1 MAVVPVEE
9 GAPIRKFGQ
18 IIGFASQAIA
28 AGEWVHEH
36 NCAVKEFARDYHF
49 GEERAARTSCP
60 LRSSRP
66 SRAFAAQTARSGRAI
81 ISGSS
86 LR

>member
-1 MAVVPVEE
+1 MAIAAVEA

-18 IIGFASQAIA
+18 IIGFASQPVS

-49 GEERAARTSCP
+49 GEDARLENILP

-66 SRAFAAQTARSGRAI
+66 FRAFDGRTGKSGRAI
-81 ISGSS
+81 ISQS
-86 LR
+86 